1 MFSFGDDR
9 VDFNNVVHRGHLTL
23 RHLLLDGWDASWE
36 TLPYPPAQGDFAV
49 YDIDELKEKI
59 NYAVTNV
66 RLRNNIWHNISF
78 VRSFLPSFHVLL
90 YFVLSFKRY
99 LNLREGHFVLCIY
112 TEFHSQRNSSFNF
125 E

>member
-23 RHLLLDGWDASWE
+23 RHLLLEGWDASWE

-59 NYAVTNV
+59 NFAVTNV
-66 RLRNNIWHNISF
+66 RLRNNIWHNSSF
-78 VRSFLPSFHVLL
+78 VRSFLPSLFLL
-90 YFVLSFKRY
+90 KGLLTFTEDILFLVCINETVVFVCVFLMHIMILSV
-99 LNLREGHFVLCIY
+99 N
-112 TEFHSQRNSSFNF
+112 
-125 E
+125 

>member
-78 VRSFLPSFHVLL
+78 VPSFLSSFLPLPSLFRSF
-90 YFVLSFKRY
+90 F
-99 LNLREGHFVLCIY
+99 
-112 TEFHSQRNSSFNF
+112 
-125 E
+125 